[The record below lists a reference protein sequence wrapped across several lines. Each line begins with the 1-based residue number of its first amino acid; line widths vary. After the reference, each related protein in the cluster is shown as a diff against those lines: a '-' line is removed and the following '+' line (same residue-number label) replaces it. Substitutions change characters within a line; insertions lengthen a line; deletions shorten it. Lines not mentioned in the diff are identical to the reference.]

1 MSHLKKEIQDEKEGA
16 EHYRKL
22 ADRADTE
29 KDEEVFEGMANDEAR
44 HKKNLK
50 KMESDEMAPVDVPAG
65 FKKLIKR

>member
-1 MSHLKKEIQDEKEGA
+1 MSHLKKEIQDEKEGE

-22 ADRADTE
+22 SNRADTDR
-29 KDEEVFEGMANDEAR
+29 DEDTFEGMAKDEAR
-44 HKKNLK
+44 HGKALK